1 MHDRHEIREE
11 QRREVRTYVE
21 ELGITPTELARMA
34 GIAPSTLN
42 RFLNL
47 NVDHLLSMTTMS
59 KISGVHSAE
68 MERRFKERNPHLYS
82 KKTVEESKKL
92 DSKLNTRFPPDA
104 VKNLV
109 AYSKL
114 ERLDFGSDDPA
125 AALKVFFRGEL
136 PVDELPV
143 LGNSDGIEDGF
154 SLKEGLVQAYVPRP
168 SFLSKTSSA
177 YAIYM
182 NGTSM
187 EPRYY
192 AGEILYVN
200 PSKPPRTSDFVLL
213 TDQNDHGSVRQ
224 LVSRTSGRVVVRQWN
239 PVKEA
244 EIASSDVKY
253 LHVVVGS
260 FTYGH

>member
-1 MHDRHEIREE
+1 MHDKHEIREE

-59 KISGVHSAE
+59 KISGAHHAE
-68 MERRFKERNPHLYS
+68 MERRFKEENPQLCS
-82 KKTVEESKKL
+82 NEIAEESKKAV
-92 DSKLNTRFPPDA
+92 SKLNTRLPPFT
-104 VKNLV
+104 VKNVV

-136 PVDELPV
+136 PVNELPV

-168 SFLSKTSSA
+168 SFLSRTSSA
-177 YAIYM
+177 YATYM

-200 PSKPPRTSDFVLL
+200 PSKPPRHSDYVLL

-224 LVSRTSGRVVVRQWN
+224 LVSRTSDEVVVRQWN
-239 PVKEA
+239 PIKKIK
-244 EIASSDVKY
+244 IASSEVKY
-253 LHVVVGS
+253 VHVVVGS